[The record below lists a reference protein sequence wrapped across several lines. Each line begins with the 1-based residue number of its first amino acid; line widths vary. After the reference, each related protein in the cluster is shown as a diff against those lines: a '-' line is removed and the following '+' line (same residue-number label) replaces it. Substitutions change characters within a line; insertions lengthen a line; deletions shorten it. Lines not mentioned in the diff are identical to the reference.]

1 MESIKGVNL
10 IELVK
15 KLSSV
20 VDYYQKK
27 YPTELNSNPNINSYP
42 NPNPNPKYSNIKVSI
57 EDELKEKN
65 SCKNTFS
72 ISEDFLNITTPIFKV
87 YEDKINQSKE
97 QIDKLNSELKKME
110 KNSNNLLKENM
121 KKSKEINDVISK
133 YKELGNEMHNLSSK
147 SYELEKKNSIMEVS
161 YFLFF
166 FKGLIIYIMHY

>member
-1 MESIKGVNL
+1 
-10 IELVK
+10 
-15 KLSSV
+15 
-20 VDYYQKK
+20 
-27 YPTELNSNPNINSYP
+27 
-42 NPNPNPKYSNIKVSI
+42 
-57 EDELKEKN
+57 
-65 SCKNTFS
+65 
-72 ISEDFLNITTPIFKV
+72 
-87 YEDKINQSKE
+87 
-97 QIDKLNSELKKME
+97 ME